1 MGSHII
7 SITIHPTLRHSSN
20 MLGAFSSCSQI
31 RPLGHPIAV
40 LTDMD
45 DMQDYMDYDQLRM
58 SYPEGFN
65 HAPRD
70 HTSTHF
76 PRHDRVHTWLQPLPS
91 LLDIELPVDDY

>member
-1 MGSHII
+1 
-7 SITIHPTLRHSSN
+7 
-20 MLGAFSSCSQI
+20 
-31 RPLGHPIAV
+31 V

-65 HAPRD
+65 HTPRD

-76 PRHDRVHTWLQPLPS
+76 PRHDRAWLQPYVKP
-91 LLDIELPVDDY
+91 LDGL